1 MTSPSIRPPQHRL
14 LIPALLVTA
23 TIIVIVNAGLAFRAV
38 DTLLYSQYWVEHT
51 YQVINQVEIL
61 MGSVKDAETGTRGY
75 ILTGEEDYL
84 EPYRDAVTN
93 LPSELNQ
100 FQTLTADN
108 NGQQQRVREMRAVV
122 VQRLALLRHAID
134 LRRANDPQ
142 AVRAFILSGT
152 GKAEM
157 DHLRDLA
164 DDMVKNERSLLVQRT
179 ADAQA
184 NGMRA
189 RFTIAIASAL
199 DFLLIVFLSRYFAR
213 ERTLRI
219 QKEETAANLAQSRAE
234 LEVQAEEIRAL
245 NVTLEQRVQLRT
257 AELEATNREL
267 EAFSYSVSHD
277 LRAPLRTIDGFS
289 LALEEDYAEAV
300 DDTGRD
306 YIHRV
311 RTGVQRMGGLIDALL
326 QLSRITRAEISRS
339 TFDFSELANSVAE
352 NLKEEHSPREI
363 TFNIEP
369 GLTVDG
375 DPRLLQVA
383 LENLFG
389 NAVKFSSK
397 SLATIIDFG
406 WDKEKEAW
414 CVRDQGAGFDMFYSS
429 KLFNAFNRLHGDKD
443 FKGSGI
449 GLATVARVVHRHHGR
464 IWADSVVD
472 HGATFWFTLG

>member
-1 MTSPSIRPPQHRL
+1 MTSPSIRPRQHRY
-14 LIPALLVTA
+14 LIPALLVLA
-23 TIIVIVNAGLAFRAV
+23 AVFVIFNAGLAFRAV
-38 DTLLYSQYWVEHT
+38 DHLLYSQHWVEHT

-61 MGSVKDAETGTRGY
+61 MGSAKDAETGTRGY

-84 EPYRDAVTN
+84 QPYRDATRD
-93 LPSELNQ
+93 LPAELDQ
-100 FQTLTADN
+100 FKSLTSDN
-108 NGQQQRVREMRAVV
+108 EGQQMHVAEMRTVVAQRMDQLSHAIELRRVR
-122 VQRLALLRHAID
+122 
-134 LRRANDPQ
+134 DPE

-164 DDMVKNERSLLVQRT
+164 DDMVKEERRLLVIRT
-179 ADAQA
+179 ADAESDS
-184 NGMRA
+184 MRA

-213 ERTLRI
+213 ERTLRL
-219 QKEETAANLAQSRAE
+219 QQEETAANLAESRTE
-234 LEVQAEEIRAL
+234 LQVQADEIRAL

-306 YIHRV
+306 YIRRV
-311 RTGVQRMGGLIDALL
+311 RTGVQRMGQLIDALL
-326 QLSRITRAEISRS
+326 QLSRITRADISRS
-339 TFDFSELANSVAE
+339 TFSFSELAHSVATVLQDD
-352 NLKEEHSPREI
+352 NPSRPI
-363 TFNIEP
+363 TFNIED
-369 GLTVDG
+369 GLMVDG
-375 DPRLLQVA
+375 DPKLLQVA

-397 SLATIIDFG
+397 SPATIIDFG

-414 CVRDQGAGFDMFYSS
+414 CVRDQGAGFDMFYAS

-449 GLATVARVVHRHHGR
+449 GLATVARVVHRHHGK